1 MAKGTRAYA
10 GCNGKGDDRM
20 HSMSEWNRV
29 YGNLVMMEDT
39 LHEHGIVNSLHLLIV
54 RVLMML
60 VEDKIKEMAE

>member
-1 MAKGTRAYA
+1 
-10 GCNGKGDDRM
+10 M

-39 LHEHGIVNSLHLLIV
+39 LHEHGIIDSFKVLVI

-60 VEDKIKEMAE
+60 VEDKIKDVMQ